1 MIHIT
6 DRIKELIKVKGIGVA
21 PAELEDLLLGHP
33 KVEDVAVL
41 SVKDEWSGEL
51 PKAYVVLKPGV
62 EESSAVGKEII
73 AYVKEKKVRYKWVK
87 EVEFIGEIP
96 KSPSGKIL
104 RRILRDKEKAGKF
117 GLVVR
122 DEQKAKL

>member
-1 MIHIT
+1 MHIT

-33 KVEDVAVL
+33 SVEDVAVL
-41 SVKDEWSGEL
+41 SVKDDWSGEL
-51 PKAYVVLKPGV
+51 PKAYVVLKPGI
-62 EESSAVGKEII
+62 EESAAIGREII
-73 AYVKEKKVRYKWVK
+73 AYVKEKKVRHKWVK

-104 RRILRDKEKAGKF
+104 RRILRDKEKEGRF
-117 GLVVR
+117 GLVVK
-122 DEQKAKL
+122 DEVRAKL